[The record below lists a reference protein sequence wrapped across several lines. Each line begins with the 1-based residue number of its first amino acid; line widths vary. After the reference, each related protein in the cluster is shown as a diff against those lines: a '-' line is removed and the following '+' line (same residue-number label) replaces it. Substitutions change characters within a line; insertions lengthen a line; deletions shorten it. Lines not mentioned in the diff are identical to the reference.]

1 LSLPEK
7 FNGNRSKFRGFANQ
21 VRLFIFMQPLHY
33 LTPALQVGLI
43 GTLLSGMAL
52 NWFSPILEKNSPLL
66 YDFEGFMEEKV
77 ADLKIRSLR
86 QGMHSASVYASEFR
100 QLSCDVD

>member
-1 LSLPEK
+1 
-7 FNGNRSKFRGFANQ
+7 
-21 VRLFIFMQPLHY
+21 MQPLHY

-66 YDFEGFMEEKV
+66 YDFEGFMEEFAACFVKV
-77 ADLKIRSLR
+77 CI
-86 QGMHSASVYASEFR
+86 
-100 QLSCDVD
+100 QLQFMPLNLGNCLVTLIED

>member
-1 LSLPEK
+1 
-7 FNGNRSKFRGFANQ
+7 
-21 VRLFIFMQPLHY
+21 MQPLHY

-66 YDFEGFMEEKV
+66 YDFEGFMEEFVACFGEVDKKKV
-77 ADLKIRSLR
+77 ADLKIRSLC